1 MKKDSLSTDNQISYL
16 SYSNYYSNPFY
27 LRSLSKLCGIE
38 AAPLESAKILELGC
52 ASGGNILPYA
62 MKFPQ
67 AQIIG
72 VDFSAVHI
80 RSAND
85 FKEQAGLSNIEFVH
99 GDIVDV
105 DFSFGQFDYIIV
117 HDVYS

>member
-52 ASGGNILPYA
+52 ASGGEYFALCNEIP
-62 MKFPQ
+62 
-67 AQIIG
+67 
-72 VDFSAVHI
+72 SSSNN
-80 RSAND
+80 RS
-85 FKEQAGLSNIEFVH
+85 
-99 GDIVDV
+99 
-105 DFSFGQFDYIIV
+105 
-117 HDVYS
+117 